1 MTVLSIILASYNR
14 AADLHRLLQAYD
26 RQTILQPF
34 EILVV
39 DNASG
44 DQTRE
49 MLRSYQPRH
58 YSLRCEYLGQNLG
71 QGPARNLAI
80 PLATAPLV
88 LFTGDDIVPEVDFV
102 EAHLAAHRRFPTETT
117 AILGRIQW
125 PEDIPTNTVM
135 QHIDGVG
142 GEQFSFYHMTEE
154 QVCDFRYFYTSNL
167 SIKKSFLQACQPW
180 FDPDYSLYG
189 FEDIDL
195 GYRLSRAGLQIR
207 YTSAPTARHY
217 HFHSAYSFA
226 RRQYKS
232 GKMAHLFVQKNPE
245 LRELIFGQDFLE
257 RLEKADKE
265 VNSRLSRT
273 RHVRLPN
280 DFYSPP
286 KKLLEPIERLEVLA
300 LRLASF
306 YEYHPNM
313 FMDFFYSQVFEHFFH
328 KGILE
333 QMALEACPGKGG
345 QNTSER
351 QNTSGR
357 QNSSGFYQ
365 AIAAQAA
372 FAEPRL
378 KAAINWLLPRIRK
391 YHHPIPEGFASIERV

>member
-26 RQTILQPF
+26 RQTTRQPF

-39 DNASG
+39 DNASS

-49 MLRSYQPRH
+49 MLRSYQPRR
-58 YSLRCEYLGQNLG
+58 YSLRCEYLEQNLG
-71 QGPARNLAI
+71 QGSARNLAI
-80 PLATAPLV
+80 PLAAAPLV

-102 EAHLAAHRRFPTETT
+102 EAHLAAHRRFPAETT

-154 QVCDFRYFYTSNL
+154 QVCDFRFFYTSNL

-180 FDPDYSLYG
+180 FDPEYSLYG

-265 VNSRLSRT
+265 VHSRLPRT
-273 RHVRLPN
+273 RHVRL
-280 DFYSPP
+280 SPG
-286 KKLLEPIERLEVLA
+286 KILEPIERLEVLA

-306 YEYHPNM
+306 YEYHPNI

-333 QMALEACPGKGG
+333 QMALEACPGEGG

-351 QNTSGR
+351 QNASDR
-357 QNSSGFYQ
+357 HR
-365 AIAAQAA
+365 AIAIQAA

-391 YHHPIPEGFASIERV
+391 YQHPLPEGFISIERV